1 LVNFDDENKSR
12 IIEYRDQKIGDN
24 ASNNLFRIKYGGS
37 SIANGIALND
47 AQIRGLITAA
57 ALREHDVASTVAVA
71 SHGGVY
77 RSVKATDKPTPAAA
91 KYKALETLWS
101 PVLKTVYT
109 SPAAAGLR
117 GVLED
122 PRVGTTRILKP

>member
-1 LVNFDDENKSR
+1 MMADV
-12 IIEYRDQKIGDN
+12 Q
-24 ASNNLFRIKYGGS
+24 
-37 SIANGIALND
+37 LND

-57 ALREHDVASTVAVA
+57 ALREHDVASTVAIA

-77 RSVKATDKPTPAAA
+77 RKTKPSDTPTPSAA
-91 KYKALETLWS
+91 KYKAMEALWQ
-101 PVLKTVYT
+101 PVLKAVYA